1 MASPAPR
8 HIPAAAAAGSG
19 YTKLISQTD
28 SPSLTDTGNKEN
40 ICEDGGALLDCPAV
54 LTEGP
59 SSAKRK
65 KKTAGFNLRKSI
77 AWNPAFFTED
87 GVLDNSELSVL
98 TGSQLIANGSPS
110 SGVSGIMSPSCRPG
124 RYGNTC
130 LPREIASKSSGKLTA
145 KCRSTENQGRKLFSS
160 AKTPMRDEQKES
172 AGPQRR
178 SSARSIQK
186 CIPRVPAASTYP
198 YEVLG
203 RTGHYTPKK
212 VHNITSTAQMSRTP
226 NKSQPSLPTVPRS
239 TSSVTTVSK
248 SNKKLAPVIAEQ
260 VHRIPGLPPKWR
272 VNSISSGPS
281 PENGV
286 VPAVATICNEA
297 NGSAKCKTFQPHP
310 QFSPSSSFGAT
321 ASTVAKPSGLRA
333 PSPSIGFF
341 TKEKAHVSHGDVAKR
356 NVGRCFAGNTSSAVN
371 PPRYKQ
377 PEDLKG
383 GFHLT
388 KPLSTNRTTASN
400 LLVLSVTRESNP
412 NTLVCPEK
420 ESLSKVIA
428 RYSAKSADANNQ
440 GRPEVDC
447 LLAGSRA
454 TTQPSSSEKNDGARN
469 HVPTVHSDT
478 SHVEDR
484 EFTKDIEPIEN
495 SCFPKAICPSTIEPV
510 ADSCLFKATCS
521 SDKPIVGIRL
531 SPSCTSSQVCTS
543 NDLNFESKSD
553 SGMCTAIDL
562 ENSYV
567 GNTAPAVSLSEGD
580 GYLDLS
586 QDFDSCDNQNIEVS
600 TLMESV
606 ESTIYADQV
615 SCCSSSRDETLALAD
630 SNSDLND
637 AFCHE
642 AKPSSTEESNSD
654 SRIELETK
662 DAIALKEAPLLHVV
676 TEHNHNYRSTECSLM
691 KPEAATPCV
700 EGQHVSSVDLNMEDK
715 MVLDTNKLSALESAS
730 NIEMNKEAD
739 RPRKNTILKDHLK
752 KLVPFTEEW
761 LAIMEACGQ
770 EVLEQKTGAVQN
782 SPPEKTA
789 PEPSPWS
796 PVKRKAQDVGPFD
809 CTKYS
814 KIV

>member
-1 MASPAPR
+1 MASPPPR
-8 HIPAAAAAGSG
+8 LTPAAAGS
-19 YTKLISQTD
+19 
-28 SPSLTDTGNKEN
+28 DTGNKEN
-40 ICEDGGALLDCPAV
+40 VSEDGGALLDCPAL

-59 SSAKRK
+59 SSVKRK
-65 KKTAGFNLRKSI
+65 KKPAGFNLRKSI

-98 TGSQLIANGSPS
+98 TGSQLMAHGSPS
-110 SGVSGIMSPSCRPG
+110 SGVSGIISPSCRPG

-145 KCRSTENQGRKLFSS
+145 KCRSAENQGRTLFSS
-160 AKTPMRDEQKES
+160 AKRPMRDEWKES
-172 AGPQRR
+172 AGPQSR

-198 YEVLG
+198 YQVLVN
-203 RTGHYTPKK
+203 TPKK
-212 VHNITSTAQMSRTP
+212 VHNIASTAQMSRTP
-226 NKSQPSLPTVPRS
+226 NKSQPSLPTVPGS

-248 SNKKLAPVIAEQ
+248 SNKKLAPVKAEQ
-260 VHRIPGLPPKWR
+260 VHRIPGLPPKWK

-281 PENGV
+281 PENGL
-286 VPAVATICNEA
+286 VPAAATICNEA
-297 NGSAKCKTFQPHP
+297 NGAAKCKTFQPHP

-341 TKEKAHVSHGDVAKR
+341 TKEKAHVSHGDAAKR

-388 KPLSTNRTTASN
+388 KPLSTDRTTASN
-400 LLVLSVTRESNP
+400 LLVLPVTRESNP
-412 NTLVCPEK
+412 NTLVGPEK

-440 GRPEVDC
+440 ERPEVDC

-454 TTQPSSSEKNDGARN
+454 TTQPSSSEKNVGARN

-478 SHVEDR
+478 SHVEER
-484 EFTKDIEPIEN
+484 EFTKDIGPIEN

-510 ADSCLFKATCS
+510 ADSCLFEATCS
-521 SDKPIVGIRL
+521 SDKPIVGSRL

-553 SGMCTAIDL
+553 SGLCTAIDL

-567 GNTAPAVSLSEGD
+567 GNTTPAVSLSEGD

-586 QDFDSCDNQNIEVS
+586 QDFDSCDNQNTEIS

-606 ESTIYADQV
+606 ESTIYADEV
-615 SCCSSSRDETLALAD
+615 PCCSSSRDETLALAD
-630 SNSDLND
+630 SNPDLND
-637 AFCHE
+637 AFCNE
-642 AKPSSTEESNSD
+642 AKPTSTEESNSD
-654 SRIELETK
+654 SRTELETK

-676 TEHNHNYRSTECSLM
+676 TEHNHNYRSIECSLM

-700 EGQHVSSVDLNMEDK
+700 EGQHVSSVDPNMEDK
-715 MVLDTNKLSALESAS
+715 MVLDANKLSALESAS

-739 RPRKNTILKDHLK
+739 RPWKNTILKDHLK

-782 SPPEKTA
+782 SPPDKTA